1 MWFKRSESLTSNTCT
16 LQHCDVLHRRF
27 TEIKHCSVCRLNPRF
42 FQVKDTAPEFA
53 ALTHIKN
60 SFYFSEMLGNTEKE
74 KQASCGV
81 FSIEGG
87 KETTLKVPSDG
98 FNYIIEGGS

>member
-1 MWFKRSESLTSNTCT
+1 
-16 LQHCDVLHRRF
+16 
-27 TEIKHCSVCRLNPRF
+27 
-42 FQVKDTAPEFA
+42 
-53 ALTHIKN
+53 
-60 SFYFSEMLGNTEKE
+60 MLGNAEKE

-98 FNYIIEGGS
+98 FNYIIEGES